1 MVRAVVMPKLGQSEE
16 TVKIVRWRKHL
27 GETVAK
33 GDIIFEIETDK
44 AVLEV
49 ESFYEGTLLKILAGE
64 GVTVPVQATV
74 AFVGDPGEAVP
85 DVQLAP
91 LPVKKSEAAVA
102 APAPVHPSAPVERK
116 AAPGPSAAPVATP
129 VSATREPEVFRI
141 SPRAAKLAK
150 ESVIDPKPIVGTG
163 PNGRIVEKDV
173 RAYLDAKGY
182 SKIRITPAAKKLVG
196 LEGID
201 LLSLAPKEN
210 GSQI

>member
-49 ESFYEGTLLKILAGE
+49 ESFYAGTLLKIVAGE
-64 GVTVPVQATV
+64 GVTVPVQTTV

-91 LPVKKSEAAVA
+91 LPVKKSEPAAV
-102 APAPVHPSAPVERK
+102 
-116 AAPGPSAAPVATP
+116 
-129 VSATREPEVFRI
+129 
-141 SPRAAKLAK
+141 
-150 ESVIDPKPIVGTG
+150 
-163 PNGRIVEKDV
+163 
-173 RAYLDAKGY
+173 
-182 SKIRITPAAKKLVG
+182 TPAQPGA
-196 LEGID
+196 
-201 LLSLAPKEN
+201 
-210 GSQI
+210 